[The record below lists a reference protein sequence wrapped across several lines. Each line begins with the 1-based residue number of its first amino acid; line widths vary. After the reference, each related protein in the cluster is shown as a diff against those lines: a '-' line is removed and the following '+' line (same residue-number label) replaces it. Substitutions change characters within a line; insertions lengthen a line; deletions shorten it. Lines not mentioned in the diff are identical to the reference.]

1 MSKIDTVA
9 GSYDLLCVQ
18 EVSRG
23 KDGWDEHETDCF
35 LWFSHQDASQW
46 RGVGIGVSRDLFDC
60 VTDKVACKRGAAWVV
75 RLKNHKRIILCSLH
89 CPTGVTVGQYHQDVH
104 DFRRRLRRWHPDLP
118 LVAGVD
124 ANEVVG
130 WNSDEADG
138 ACIRSSSKLDKLLE
152 ATSGMHLR
160 PVPPRREDRNV
171 PTHYPRDESR
181 EGRHIDA
188 IFVRMVGGGQVSVKP
203 EMRLEINT
211 DHALLEMHIEIHKT
225 RPAVWVDSRP
235 RWVACD
241 GVLPVVSD
249 FNGVQALARQV
260 CQPKRRKDYR
270 DDDEMRQLLRDAK
283 QADWDDKKAMWKK
296 VHRTRRRKKREW
308 QQQRLSNILY
318 GSWGEYRDYKA
329 SLRKKS
335 WWGDILSGKTSDEVA
350 DEVQQ
355 SLGAKFWDV
364 ARNWG
369 DELQRRIQDLPIDD
383 ACLMPIMPAEV
394 SDALAG
400 MKARSAVGED
410 QVCVD
415 LLRRLAQEQ
424 PEHLCGM
431 CTEVL
436 TNGVLPEPWGVS
448 LLALLP
454 KCQCPALP
462 SDLRPIAMGS
472 AAMKMMSRIVMG
484 RTFDKLREPCR
495 HASSGK
501 GRQPADLV
509 GTFTR
514 LRDVT
519 REWRT
524 GVIAAK
530 LDVKGAFDYIDRG
543 KVADFLQARLRDP
556 QDQHA
561 LRFLLLLLAENTMK
575 GCAPGGKQV
584 VLTANRG
591 IRQGS
596 PESAEL
602 FGMIIAFE
610 LQKIRDAKSW
620 AEPGG
625 DIDDIPV
632 DVGCFQDDIFLWS
645 DSGDRLERNIAKVA
659 VMLKGLGLSLSANK
673 TCIVVNQHYR
683 GKRRIK
689 VDSEVVEVGKQGTC
703 IRVLGV
709 DFDFD
714 AGTSQQ
720 CREMMGRIWDAFYA
734 NKPIL
739 CGHGSWGA
747 KVNMTR
753 SLVEGTWAWTAGA
766 LHWSRDDLMMLN
778 SIQLRLYRMSFGIH
792 RKRDEDWTEFNKR
805 SLRTIRYW
813 MCTQG
818 VERWSTKVCRLQH
831 ALLGHWSRRREGSS
845 ECMPAL
851 MLGWRSLSWW
861 RKEQKLAKGK
871 RHPHRFHA
879 DNVERDVATALGLEW
894 KTLTADRV
902 VWKGCLSEWLA
913 HKDVPWTRGRQPELC
928 DA

>member
-1 MSKIDTVA
+1 
-9 GSYDLLCVQ
+9 
-18 EVSRG
+18 
-23 KDGWDEHETDCF
+23 
-35 LWFSHQDASQW
+35 
-46 RGVGIGVSRDLFDC
+46 
-60 VTDKVACKRGAAWVV
+60 
-75 RLKNHKRIILCSLH
+75 
-89 CPTGVTVGQYHQDVH
+89 
-104 DFRRRLRRWHPDLP
+104 
-118 LVAGVD
+118 
-124 ANEVVG
+124 
-130 WNSDEADG
+130 
-138 ACIRSSSKLDKLLE
+138 
-152 ATSGMHLR
+152 
-160 PVPPRREDRNV
+160 
-171 PTHYPRDESR
+171 
-181 EGRHIDA
+181 
-188 IFVRMVGGGQVSVKP
+188 
-203 EMRLEINT
+203 
-211 DHALLEMHIEIHKT
+211 
-225 RPAVWVDSRP
+225 
-235 RWVACD
+235 
-241 GVLPVVSD
+241 
-249 FNGVQALARQV
+249 
-260 CQPKRRKDYR
+260 
-270 DDDEMRQLLRDAK
+270 
-283 QADWDDKKAMWKK
+283 
-296 VHRTRRRKKREW
+296 
-308 QQQRLSNILY
+308 
-318 GSWGEYRDYKA
+318 
-329 SLRKKS
+329 
-335 WWGDILSGKTSDEVA
+335 
-350 DEVQQ
+350 
-355 SLGAKFWDV
+355 
-364 ARNWG
+364 
-369 DELQRRIQDLPIDD
+369 
-383 ACLMPIMPAEV
+383 
-394 SDALAG
+394 
-400 MKARSAVGED
+400 
-410 QVCVD
+410 
-415 LLRRLAQEQ
+415 
-424 PEHLCGM
+424 
-431 CTEVL
+431 
-436 TNGVLPEPWGVS
+436 
-448 LLALLP
+448 
-454 KCQCPALP
+454 
-462 SDLRPIAMGS
+462 
-472 AAMKMMSRIVMG
+472 
-484 RTFDKLREPCR
+484 
-495 HASSGK
+495 
-501 GRQPADLV
+501 
-509 GTFTR
+509 
-514 LRDVT
+514 
-519 REWRT
+519 
-524 GVIAAK
+524 
-530 LDVKGAFDYIDRG
+530 
-543 KVADFLQARLRDP
+543 
-556 QDQHA
+556 
-561 LRFLLLLLAENTMK
+561 MK